1 MKLGFDIKSKTAG
14 VVELQRTTRETRV
27 TVVVNM
33 IKDKQLKLETT
44 VPFLNHM
51 IETFAW
57 HANLNIGVRFDSKI
71 GLGHPVAED
80 IGITLGCAIL
90 ELYKSKLSKGLEG
103 FGFARGVLDEAVADV
118 VISIEGRAYSAID
131 GQVFEN
137 VDGMSGYNLI
147 TFLEGFCQG
156 CKCTLRVE
164 YYGKDPHHCWEA
176 VFRALG
182 LAIRKTFESNIWRK
196 GTISGIKGTLE

>member
-1 MKLGFDIKSKTAG
+1 MKLGFDIKINAEE
-14 VVELQRTTRETRV
+14 VEVQRTTKETKV
-27 TVVVNM
+27 TVTVNT

-44 VPFLNHM
+44 FPFLNHM
-51 IETFAW
+51 IETLAW
-57 HANLNIGVRFDSKI
+57 QANLNIGVRFDSEI

-80 IGITLGCAIL
+80 IGITLGRAIL

-103 FGFARGVLDEAVADV
+103 FGFARGVLDEAVADA

-131 GQVFEN
+131 GPVFEN

-147 TFLEGFCQG
+147 AFLEGFCQG

-182 LAIRKTFESNIWRK
+182 LAMRKTFESNIWRK
-196 GTISGIKGTLE
+196 GTTVGLKGTLE